1 MRLICAFLTLAL
13 MSLNASRGLC
23 QDPNPETEYYANAYA
38 DHYGVPRPLVHAIIQ
53 QESSWD
59 PLARSAKGAA
69 GLMQLMPETAK
80 TFDVADRYSVTE
92 NLSGGMQYLA
102 VLLTEFRG
110 DMRLAVAAYYCGPT
124 PINRYGLAYRN
135 QDVVTYVEAVRRRYL
150 RELRKEATNHS
161 SVQKGGK

>member
-13 MSLNASRGLC
+13 MSLNASRGQC

-38 DHYGVPRPLVHAIIQ
+38 DHYGVPRALAHAIIR
-53 QESSWD
+53 QESSWN
-59 PLARSAKGAA
+59 PLAWSAKGAA

-80 TFDVADRYSVTE
+80 TFAVADRYSVTE

-124 PINRYGLAYRN
+124 QINRYGLAYRN

-150 RELRKEATNHS
+150 RELREEATTRS
-161 SVQKGGK
+161 SEQKGGK